1 MTEQWPMY
9 PHPPQQPTGF
19 SADPQSHPELR
30 ASNAD
35 RSRAVTLL
43 DEAHADGRLS
53 DTEFE
58 TRRDAATAAVTLGDI
73 QPLIADV
80 HLPTVA
86 EPDSAA
92 LPVPYDPDPRPYDT
106 ATSSTDLAT
115 PEEKKRKHERL
126 LFGFLPLWWVQL
138 AVLFVG
144 IWLLSSIGAGELQYF
159 WPIWPLTG
167 TGIYVISMS
176 FDRAERRKHRERGD
190 DQTS

>member
-1 MTEQWPMY
+1 MTERWPMY

-53 DTEFE
+53 DT
-58 TRRDAATAAVTLGDI
+58 
-73 QPLIADV
+73 
-80 HLPTVA
+80 
-86 EPDSAA
+86 
-92 LPVPYDPDPRPYDT
+92 

-115 PEEKKRKHERL
+115 PEQKKRKHERL

-138 AVLFVG
+138 DVLFVG
-144 IWLLSSIGAGELQYF
+144 IWLLSSIGARELQYF
-159 WPIWPLTG
+159 WPIWPLIG
-167 TGIYVISMS
+167 TGIFVIAMS
-176 FDRAERRKHRERGD
+176 FDRAERRKHGERGD